1 MAYVIGAPDG
11 LFRASGALSV
21 KHAIA
26 CAHSF
31 NIINR
36 LLPSSSLAL
45 SLFERRKTNRVF
57 PFEYIIS
64 KSYIHHA
71 TFRQNPTNQQNIA
84 SERATTIQVTIH
96 EWARFFEK
104 KRKTLGFED
113 FFPLGALGRSG
124 GRLERSTLVDWNEE
138 KSSDTQCD
146 DWTLESVCPMHTRP
160 SINNYKR
167 TGFISFRHGISNSSL
182 RLLMKHKPSSIIW
195 YPVDSFVFHRI
206 SAGRMFGEHAWQL
219 GKEKKTLSSY
229 SIHENQYYIKEAAR
243 HEPLCVC
250 ACRLCVCAAAVWLCV
265 REASGQNARFFENQ
279 PFFVCSFSQQK

>member
-11 LFRASGALSV
+11 LFRASGAVSV

-36 LLPSSSLAL
+36 LFPLSH

-71 TFRQNPTNQQNIA
+71 TFRQNPTKQQNIA

-138 KSSDTQCD
+138 KAATHSVTTGRWSRCAQCTQGHQSI
-146 DWTLESVCPMHTRP
+146 TTREP
-160 SINNYKR
+160 VL
-167 TGFISFRHGISNSSL
+167 FRFAMGS
-182 RLLMKHKPSSIIW
+182 
-195 YPVDSFVFHRI
+195 RI
-206 SAGRMFGEHAWQL
+206 VLFG
-219 GKEKKTLSSY
+219 S
-229 SIHENQYYIKEAAR
+229 
-243 HEPLCVC
+243 
-250 ACRLCVCAAAVWLCV
+250 
-265 REASGQNARFFENQ
+265 
-279 PFFVCSFSQQK
+279 